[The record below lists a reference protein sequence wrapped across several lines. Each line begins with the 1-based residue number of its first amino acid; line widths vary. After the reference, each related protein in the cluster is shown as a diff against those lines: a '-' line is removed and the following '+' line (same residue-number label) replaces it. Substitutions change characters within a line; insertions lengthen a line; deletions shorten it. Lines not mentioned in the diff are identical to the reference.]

1 MPFPKQVQQVFYDTG
16 VVKKGISFTLGDD
29 E

>member
-1 MPFPKQVQQVFYDTG
+1 VVEQVFYDTG

-29 E
+29 D